1 MSITLIVKRVEGMQL
16 TRYVLDQRQPL
27 ILEAPPPGTYFELQ
41 NSTGVTIKSF
51 KAQKADDATKLLIA
65 DENGVNYE
73 VMLKNISPEE
83 IPPISTTGTNGSY
96 TYALDPSTGI
106 YTLPGFAE
114 EDTLPLDNTSLL
126 LGVGAVALGVLSAG
140 VGLAQRSNH

>member
-1 MSITLIVKRVEGMQL
+1 
-16 TRYVLDQRQPL
+16 
-27 ILEAPPPGTYFELQ
+27 
-41 NSTGVTIKSF
+41 
-51 KAQKADDATKLLIA
+51 
-65 DENGVNYE
+65 
-73 VMLKNISPEE
+73 MLKNISPEE

-126 LGVGAVALGVLSAG
+126 LGVGAVALGGSLGWRWACPALKPPVTR
-140 VGLAQRSNH
+140 QRRIAHHH